1 MYDPLLQ
8 TSSDVP
14 MVLMLAYVFPPFYGI
29 CPCWYESSISPNIGA
44 YRKTSTRLCRLLRC
58 NTQVLKKNKHVLANS
73 FIVFIDRTPVFWF
86 TAHLRFADS
95 GQNGTQDFFP
105 KDHQRS
111 DGADSF
117 WWNQVSSGIGH
128 FGQEVLGTQFFQVVR
143 RSASIVGGIGRA
155 SHRLDGGG
163 ELPSVNPSRR
173 TRQRQSRSQDGPR
186 SGLVDVDAA
195 DSGLAD
201 LRWMR
206 KFIESAH
213 RL

>member
-1 MYDPLLQ
+1 MK
-8 TSSDVP
+8 
-14 MVLMLAYVFPPFYGI
+14 PFWI
-29 CPCWYESSISPNIGA
+29 LGA
-44 YRKTSTRLCRLLRC
+44 YRKTSTRFCRLLRC

-86 TAHLRFADS
+86 TAHLRFANS

-111 DGADSF
+111 DGADSL

-128 FGQEVLGTQFFQVVR
+128 FGQQVLGTQFFQVVR

-163 ELPSVNPSRR
+163 ELPRGITANTPKPEPQSVPPAFLACSRQCR
-173 TRQRQSRSQDGPR
+173 
-186 SGLVDVDAA
+186 
-195 DSGLAD
+195 
-201 LRWMR
+201 
-206 KFIESAH
+206 
-213 RL
+213 RLGSCRPEMD